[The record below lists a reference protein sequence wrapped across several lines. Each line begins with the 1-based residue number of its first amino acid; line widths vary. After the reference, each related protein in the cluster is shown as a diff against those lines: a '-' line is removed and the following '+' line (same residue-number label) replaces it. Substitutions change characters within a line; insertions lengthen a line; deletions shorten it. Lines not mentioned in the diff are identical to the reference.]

1 MNAHP
6 HTLLAPPRAP
16 RLRLALAVIAST
28 IISLLADPRW
38 LVVILAGGAALMSI
52 ALWQSSERL
61 HLLRRMLVV
70 NLFVA
75 MLWLTLPW
83 SLSLDGITASAAGR
97 ELAGLISLRTNAIAL
112 WCIGLLAGMDAFAI
126 GRAAAGL
133 GLPHKMARLLTL
145 MVRYFSLLDDSRR
158 RIDRAMRARGFQARC
173 DRRSVQVLAQQVALL
188 LVHAMLRA
196 ERIGIAMR
204 ARGFAPHVAPRPQ
217 TEGRIAGRPRPA
229 MGQAATLVFAV
240 LLAST
245 SIVGAGWLLIT

>member
-1 MNAHP
+1 MNVLP
-6 HTLLAPPRAP
+6 QTLPPTPRAP
-16 RLRLALAVIAST
+16 RLRLALAVLAST
-28 IISLLADPRW
+28 VVSLLADPQW
-38 LVVILAGGAALMSI
+38 LVVALAGGAMMMSM
-52 ALWQSSERL
+52 ALWQSTDRL
-61 HLLRRMLVV
+61 RLLRRMLVV
-70 NLFVA
+70 NLFVV

-112 WCIGLLAGMDAFAI
+112 WCIGLLAGLDAFAI

-196 ERIGIAMR
+196 ERVGIAMR
-204 ARGFAPHVAPRPQ
+204 ARGFAPRLAVAPEV
-217 TEGRIAGRPRPA
+217 EGSGVGRPRPA
-229 MGQAATLVFAV
+229 LGNTAALVLAG
-240 LLAST
+240 LLTSGGIAGAS
-245 SIVGAGWLLIT
+245 WLLMT